1 MSNLIA
7 IQNLSKSYKNR
18 KAIDGISFSVE
29 EGAIFGFIGPNGA
42 GKTTTIKI
50 LTTLLKPDSGSVT
63 VAGLDVFKDRAAV
76 RRKIG
81 YVPDF
86 FGVYNDMS
94 TGEYL
99 DFFAGCYHVPL
110 QERPPLIGDLLA
122 LVDLTHRR
130 NDPVGGLSR
139 GMKQRLG
146 LARALI
152 HDPQLLVLDEP
163 ASGLDPRARVEFRA
177 LLQELQKMGKTIFF
191 SSHILA
197 DVDELCS
204 HVGIIEAGKIVTY
217 SNLESL
223 RAKMRAHRTLY
234 LTVLGDK
241 SAPHRLDAVQ
251 LALSSVPGA
260 GNISHRQNAQ
270 GDLEL
275 ELDFSGGKQAVSAL
289 IAQLIRADIPLL
301 AFREE
306 AESLEEMFMKLTEG
320 IVS

>member
-1 MSNLIA
+1 MPELITV
-7 IQNLSKSYKNR
+7 QNLSKSYKTR
-18 KAIDGISFSVE
+18 KAIDNISFSVQ

-50 LTTLLKPDSGSVT
+50 LTTLLMPGSGSVT
-63 VAGLDVFKDRAAV
+63 IAGLDVLKDRAAV

-94 TGEYL
+94 TWEYL
-99 DFFAGCYHVPL
+99 DFFAGCYHIPL
-110 QERPPLIGDLLA
+110 NERPPLIGDLLA
-122 LVDLTHRR
+122 LIDLTHRR
-130 NDPVGGLSR
+130 DDPVGGLSR

-146 LARALI
+146 LARALV
-152 HDPQLLVLDEP
+152 HDPQILVLDEP

-177 LLQELQKMGKTIFF
+177 LLQELQRMGKTIFF

-204 HVGIIEAGKIVTY
+204 DVGIIEAGKIVTY
-217 SNLESL
+217 SNLGSL
-223 RAKMRAHRTLY
+223 RAQMKAHRTLY
-234 LTVLGDK
+234 ITILGNGAAQNK
-241 SAPHRLDAVQ
+241 LDAAQ
-251 LALSSVPGA
+251 LALSFAPEIGGVE
-260 GNISHRQNAQ
+260 HRQNAQ

-275 ELDFSGGKQAVSAL
+275 ELDFAGDKQAVSAL
-289 IAQLIRADIPLL
+289 IARLVKADIPLL

-320 IVS
+320 VVS

>member
-1 MSNLIA
+1 MPELIT

-18 KAIDGISFSVE
+18 KAIDNISFSVQ

-50 LTTLLKPDSGSVT
+50 LTTLLMPNSGSVAI
-63 VAGLDVFKDRAAV
+63 AGLDVLQDRAAV

-94 TGEYL
+94 TWEYL
-99 DFFAGCYHVPL
+99 DFFAGCYHIPL
-110 QERPPLIGDLLA
+110 NQRPSLIGDLLA
-122 LVDLTHRR
+122 LIDLAHRR
-130 NDPVGGLSR
+130 DDPVGGLSR

-177 LLQELQKMGKTIFF
+177 LLQELQRMGKTIFF

-204 HVGIIEAGKIVTY
+204 DVGIIEAGKIVIY

-223 RAKMRAHRTLY
+223 RARMRAHRTLY
-234 LTVLGDK
+234 ITILGD
-241 SAPHRLDAVQ
+241 HLDAAQ
-251 LALSSVPGA
+251 LALSFAPAVS
-260 GNISHRQNAQ
+260 NLSHRQNAQ

-275 ELDFSGGKQAVSAL
+275 ELDFSGDKQAVSAL
-289 IAQLIRADIPLL
+289 IARLVKADIPLL

-306 AESLEEMFMKLTEG
+306 TESLEEMFMKLTEG